1 MTEHG
6 EIVLK
11 SDLRRTAAVTAVVIG
26 MIGAVYLLH
35 ALIDIVIVFFLG
47 IVAACALQ
55 PWHSRLCRVG
65 VPKGLAVLL
74 IYLAFGVGIGLMGLV
89 VVPVVIEEVAAS
101 ASAFPE
107 RYASFLGAV
116 RGSSIT
122 LLRIAGQRLPPFE
135 VLARSVSGLSG
146 SFFAGAL
153 EITTGTVS
161 FFAYFVSVL
170 AIGFYWT
177 LEVPRFERLM
187 VSLLPVGRRAQT
199 LNAWHEIEFK
209 LGAFIRGQALAMLVI
224 GVASGVGYFLIGLP
238 NVLVLALLA
247 GLFEAVPVI
256 GPILAAVPAV
266 IVALPQ
272 GVSSVALVVG
282 FSGLVQF
289 AENNWLIPRIMGS
302 KVGVNALVGLLAILA
317 FGALYGILGVF
328 IAIPVAAVI
337 QVILDRSLLNVEP
350 APQPLAPSTDRLAEV
365 RARVLVLKQQMR
377 SRLRE
382 RESRMGIDPEAF
394 DHVMDAVD
402 QEIEQALERIEAM
415 MAVAP
420 QPSDGIVGG
429 FHEAAQHV
437 ERAKDRVDTIVA
449 TVQEGA
455 EAGGPTVEL
464 PVREL
469 GRATRQVGDAVE
481 RVESGVGRTMNSSGP
496 IAQEERKTIIG
507 ELEAATNEM
516 KQAVSDVDVLKE
528 SAARGAETGGS
539 KIEVPIRELSQTTRR
554 DCWGGGTR

>member
-1 MTEHG
+1 MTEHD
-6 EIVLK
+6 EVVLK
-11 SDLRRTAAVTAVVIG
+11 SDLRRAAAVTAVVIG
-26 MIGAVYLLH
+26 MVGAVYLLH
-35 ALIDIVIVFFLG
+35 ALIDVVIVFFLG

-55 PWHSRLCRVG
+55 PWHSTLCRIG

-74 IYLAFGVGIGLMGLV
+74 IYLAFGVGIGLTGLV
-89 VVPVVIEEVAAS
+89 VVPVVIEEVAAF

-107 RYASFLGAV
+107 RYASFLGTV

-122 LLRIAGQRLPPFE
+122 LLRITGERLPPFE
-135 VLARSVSGLSG
+135 VLARSVGGLSG

-177 LEVPRFERLM
+177 LEVPRFERLV

-224 GVASGVGYFLIGLP
+224 GVASGIGYFLIGLP
-238 NVLVLALLA
+238 KALVLALLA

-266 IVALPQ
+266 LVALPR
-272 GVSSVALVVG
+272 GISLVALVVV
-282 FSGLVQF
+282 FSAFLQF
-289 AENNWLIPRIMGS
+289 AENNWLIPRIMSS
-302 KVGVNALVGLLAILA
+302 KVGVSALVGLLAILA
-317 FGALYGILGVF
+317 FGALYGIVGVF

-337 QVILDRSLLNVEP
+337 QVILDHFLVNVEP

-365 RARVLVLKQQMR
+365 RARVLVLKRQMR

-382 RESRMGIDPEAF
+382 RESRMGIDPDTF

-415 MAVAP
+415 MAASP
-420 QPSDGIVGG
+420 QASDGTVGG

-437 ERAKDRVDTIVA
+437 ERAMDRVDTIVA
-449 TVQEGA
+449 TVQEGG
-455 EAGGPTVEL
+455 ETGEPTAEL
-464 PVREL
+464 PVSEL
-469 GRATRQVGDAVE
+469 DQVTRQVGAAVE
-481 RVESGVGRTMNSSGP
+481 HVESGVGLTMDSSGP
-496 IAQEERKTIIG
+496 IEQDKRKTIVRD
-507 ELEAATNEM
+507 LEAATNE
-516 KQAVSDVDVLKE
+516 KS
-528 SAARGAETGGS
+528 
-539 KIEVPIRELSQTTRR
+539 RR
-554 DCWGGGTR
+554 